1 MSVADDDLDSALF
14 GADGDDEAGHDPDDP
29 GAPLSV
35 SPSSSECNV
44 GESST
49 EDEDEDDL
57 TPDSGDDDDND
68 CGEGEIGSEDARHLE
83 TRTQGGNSIDFGQVF
98 KPPPIPQFCATGWV
112 NFLFPFPFQIAF
124 RISGRFWG
132 RLLGHKIPLNC
143 HPVG

>member
-49 EDEDEDDL
+49 EDEDDL
-57 TPDSGDDDDND
+57 TPDSGDDDDN
-68 CGEGEIGSEDARHLE
+68 GEEEIGTEAARRLE
-83 TRTQGGNSIDFGQVF
+83 SRTQGGSSIDFCQVF
-98 KPPPIPQFCATGWV
+98 
-112 NFLFPFPFQIAF
+112 
-124 RISGRFWG
+124 
-132 RLLGHKIPLNC
+132 
-143 HPVG
+143 